1 MLDDTDAHPH
11 HGIVT
16 QDGGF
21 AIIGETSIE
30 LRFTMFFVV
39 TDANGNERFKVDLGR
54 RYQQR
59 QPRASI
65 ARWPFLRLIP

>member
-1 MLDDTDAHPH
+1 MHLSSRLAQLDDTDAHPH

-16 QDGGF
+16 REGT

-30 LRFTMFFVV
+30 LRFTMFLAVV

-54 RYQQR
+54 GAHQQ
-59 QPRASI
+59 
-65 ARWPFLRLIP
+65 W